1 MSLLSWTEVA
11 ERALATLSKQ
21 ERESGA
27 VYLDE
32 NEIPAG
38 AELALDTHKVISTG
52 PSALVFVD
60 PTPAVNWGHACR
72 YLLVDRQSREVQSIP
87 AQFPPF
93 LRVASP
99 TLRLIWK
106 GENAP
111 DWALA
116 VRP

>member
-32 NEIPAG
+32 SEIPAG
-38 AELALDTHKVISTG
+38 AELALDTHKFISTG

-72 YLLVDRQSREVQSIP
+72 YLLVDRQSREVKSIP

-93 LRVASP
+93 LHGASP
-99 TLRLIWK
+99 TLRLIWR
-106 GENAP
+106 G
-111 DWALA
+111 
-116 VRP
+116 